1 MNRQGIIERVK
12 IVLDEFTPVNE
23 GVIHPIDAYIDPVLD
38 DSVRELFK
46 EFPID
51 KLWQTSIGPGD
62 LTGPSRIIAE
72 GNRITVV
79 LDESMVRVASVKLS
93 DWTRMVHERE
103 FKTTDAPEVAWQ
115 GSPWT
120 QATPW
125 RPLVV
130 KHQQKIANGAAPTID
145 CYGTIAGTIVEQL
158 NVVQL
163 CEPEDVKDDLLTP
176 LVYLTASMVALHLE
190 RQDIYKAIY
199 EQYQKHLQ

>member
-38 DSVRELFK
+38 DSVRVLFK

-51 KLWQTSIGPGD
+51 KLWQTTIGLQDISTINAP
-62 LTGPSRIIAE
+62 
-72 GNRITVV
+72 NRITVV
-79 LDESMVRVASVKLS
+79 LDEDVIRVASVKLNN
-93 DWTRMVHERE
+93 WTRMVHERE

-130 KHQQKIANGAAPTID
+130 KHQQKTATASAPTID
-145 CYGTIAGTIVEQL
+145 CYGLTAGSTVVEQV
-158 NVVQL
+158 NVVKL
-163 CEPEDVKDDLLTP
+163 CEPEEVKEDLLTP

>member
-38 DSVRELFK
+38 DSVRVLFK

-51 KLWQTSIGPGD
+51 RLWQTTIDAQGTPAD
-62 LTGPSRIIAE
+62 
-72 GNRITVV
+72 NRITVV
-79 LDESMVRVASVKLS
+79 LDESVVRVASVKLS

-130 KHQQKIANGAAPTID
+130 KHQQKISTSSAPTID
-145 CYGTIAGTIVEQL
+145 CYGTIMGTVVEQL

-176 LVYLTASMVALHLE
+176 LTYLTASMVALHLE
-190 RQDIYKAIY
+190 RQDVYKAIY

>member
-38 DSVRELFK
+38 DSVRALFK

-51 KLWQTSIGPGD
+51 RLWQTTIDTQGV
-62 LTGPSRIIAE
+62 PSV
-72 GNRITVV
+72 NRITIV
-79 LDESMVRVASVKLS
+79 LDEDVIRVASVKLNN
-93 DWTRMVHERE
+93 WTRMIHERE

-130 KHQQKIANGAAPTID
+130 KHQQKTATASAPTID
-145 CYGTIAGTIVEQL
+145 CYGTIVGTVVEQL

-163 CEPEDVKDDLLTP
+163 CEPEEVKEDLLTP
-176 LVYLTASMVALHLE
+176 LTYLTASMVALHLE